1 MNDCSLH
8 AETQPWGE
16 AVYRLARV
24 TNPGTR
30 LTLLIAAG
38 LFAIPTFVTRD
49 GPAAGVSSSSSFGRD
64 ARD

>member
-1 MNDCSLH
+1 MSGYSLH
-8 AETQPWGE
+8 AETQPWGK

-24 TNPGTR
+24 TNPSTC